1 MDLHLFYYTDLV
13 FSHVFSKNL
22 PTKYGAS
29 KLRNSN
35 EMKLRDAI
43 IAGIAH
49 LTQNRLRAGL
59 SILGIFIGIASV
71 LCMMAIGDGAKKIIS
86 DGIETLG
93 GIDQVQLRN
102 NYGVYR
108 RGRWHPITER
118 LKLDDA
124 LAIEAEVPNIRFVLP
139 KNERYRILITAQD
152 GKQARPILEGVTAD
166 YARGMHW
173 SVQEGRFISESD
185 VTQALQV
192 CILGNNVATELF
204 GETSPIG
211 KEVKIKFY
219 YWRRASIRAR
229 VVGVMAVKGRGVDF
243 TWTLDDVVC
252 VPLTTHQQR
261 ISGYDYIERIT
272 IFTEKDVDK
281 SAIIDSARAVIR
293 KRHRNR
299 DDFVR
304 HWVPTGGVKRLEH
317 IQRVIKI
324 ALGSIAGFSLFVSGI
339 GIMNICLVSVGE
351 KTREIGLRKSV
362 GAKRIHIFWQFL
374 TESICLCFCG
384 GVLGIAGG
392 WVAGHGMARL
402 AVRIVPIVP
411 EWPVVLSWQ
420 WILTAVVF
428 SLIMGISFGVY
439 PAMQAARLSPIDALR
454 TED

>member
-22 PTKYGAS
+22 PTKYGTS

-49 LTQNRLRAGL
+49 LTQNKLRAGL

-108 RGRWHPITER
+108 GGRWHRITER

-152 GKQARPILEGVTAD
+152 GKQARPVLEGVTAD
-166 YARGMHW
+166 YARGMRW
-173 SVQEGRFISESD
+173 RVQEGRFISESD
-185 VTQALQV
+185 VSQALQV
-192 CILGNNVATELF
+192 CILGSNVATELF

-293 KRHRNR
+293 KRHRNK

-392 WVAGHGMARL
+392 WVAGHGMARI

-411 EWPVVLSWQ
+411 EWPVVLSLY

-454 TED
+454 TDN

>member
-1 MDLHLFYYTDLV
+1 
-13 FSHVFSKNL
+13 
-22 PTKYGAS
+22 
-29 KLRNSN
+29 
-35 EMKLRDAI
+35 MKLRDAI

-229 VVGVMAVKGRGVDF
+229 VVGVMAVKGRGVDS

-439 PAMQAARLSPIDALR
+439 PAMRAARLSPIDALR
-454 TED
+454 TDN

>member
-1 MDLHLFYYTDLV
+1 MRLQ
-13 FSHVFSKNL
+13 
-22 PTKYGAS
+22 
-29 KLRNSN
+29 
-35 EMKLRDAI
+35 DAI
-43 IAGIAH
+43 SAGIAH
-49 LTQNRLRAGL
+49 LAQNWLRAGL

-93 GIDQVQLRN
+93 GVDQVQLRN
-102 NYGVYR
+102 NYGVFR
-108 RGRWHPITER
+108 RGRWHRITER
-118 LKLDDA
+118 LKFEDA
-124 LAIEAEVPNIRFVLP
+124 LAIEAEVPNIRYILP
-139 KNERYRILITAQD
+139 KNESYRILITSRD
-152 GKQARPILEGVTAD
+152 GRQARPVLEGVTAD
-166 YARGMHW
+166 YASGMHW

-192 CILGNNVATELF
+192 CVLGNNVATELF

-211 KEVKIKFY
+211 KEVKIKY
-219 YWRRASIRAR
+219 RYWYASTRAR
-229 VVGVMAVKGRGVDF
+229 VIGVMAVKGIGVGS

-281 SAIIDSARAVIR
+281 SAIINAARAVIR
-293 KRHRNR
+293 RKHRNR
-299 DDFVR
+299 DDFIR

-374 TESICLCFCG
+374 TESLCLCFCG
-384 GVLGIAGG
+384 GILGIGGG
-392 WVAGHGMARL
+392 WVAAHGMARL

-420 WILTAVVF
+420 WILIAIVF
-428 SLIMGISFGVY
+428 SLFMGISFGVY
-439 PAMQAARLSPIDALR
+439 PAMQAARLTPIDALR
-454 TED
+454 TEN